1 MRRNI
6 MFKDKLKMNLQMFAA
21 DDGGGSGGKNPE
33 DDPKPPTDDQQSDDS
48 GDKKPDDEPT
58 VTVAEMQ
65 RRLVKAEEKAKE
77 EAQKALDEAERLAKM
92 NADEK
97 KEHELEKMREKI
109 AEYERDAKVSANAKI
124 VSSKLS
130 EAELPHDDALIE
142 LLTTDNDEQTESA
155 LGVLIDYVA
164 KIKKN
169 NTVQSTPN
177 EGGKFNSGSSTSKS
191 LGERA
196 KEKRIIK

>member
-1 MRRNI
+1 

-21 DDGGGSGGKNPE
+21 DDGGGSGGETPK
-33 DDPKPPTDDQQSDDS
+33 DDPKPSTDDQQGDDS
-48 GDKKPDDEPT
+48 GDKKPDGEPT

-65 RRLVKAEEKAKE
+65 RRLAKAEEKAQE
-77 EAQKALDEAERLAKM
+77 EAQKALDEAERLAQM

-97 KEHELEKMREKI
+97 KKHELDKMREKI

-142 LLTTDNDEQTESA
+142 LVTTDDDEQTENA
-155 LGVLIDYVA
+155 LNVLIDYVA

-177 EGGKFNSGSSTSKS
+177 EGGKFSSGNKS
-191 LGERA
+191 NKSIAERA

>member
-1 MRRNI
+1 

-21 DDGGGSGGKNPE
+21 DDGGGSGGETPE
-33 DDPKPPTDDQQSDDS
+33 DDPKPPADDQQSDDS

>member
-1 MRRNI
+1 